1 VTNSSNSRS
10 SRRRDR
16 RDASREPPTIDLSA
30 KVVDEGRAEAAAAP
44 PPEAEVPPAAAAPPD
59 EPVLAPG
66 VADEVPADPPIG
78 ARVADSPGPSAP
90 ESARAEPEPHDG
102 SAASADGPL
111 PGEPSVAPAPPA
123 REPARRGAGFGAL
136 LTAALLGGV
145 IGSGLLYGIQRYEE
159 SLPGQEPAADLDQR
173 LAGFAR
179 QDAVQGLDG
188 RLGALE
194 AAQGA
199 LSGEVAAARARAD
212 EAFNRPAPEP
222 APAAPPEN
230 SAALNDLTNRLAA
243 LEGQARDAAQAATA
257 AGQALERR
265 LGEQE
270 QRLAALDG
278 RLGPLDQRVA
288 ALDQRLGGLDGRL
301 GGLDGRLG
309 DLDGRLGALGGRL
322 DTVDQR
328 LGTLDQ
334 RLGATAR
341 QVAEGGSET
350 TRAGTRV
357 VLADRLA
364 DALRE
369 GAPYAEPLA
378 ALRRLSPESAAFTPL
393 EPYAAGGAPN
403 AAALAQ
409 SFKPLGERILRE
421 ARPPAEDWTD
431 RLARMAER
439 VVTVRAVDDP
449 SGTGVPALVG
459 RIEAALARGAF
470 ADAVAAWDALPEP
483 SRALSAAWGEELKRR
498 AAAEAA
504 ARAVSADAIAAL
516 NPATR

>member
-1 VTNSSNSRS
+1 VTDSSNSRS

-44 PPEAEVPPAAAAPPD
+44 PEAEVPPAAGAPSD
-59 EPVLAPG
+59 EPALAPG
-66 VADEVPADPPIG
+66 VADEVPADPPTG

-123 REPARRGAGFGAL
+123 REPARRGAGFVAL

-179 QDAVQGLDG
+179 QDAIQGLDG

-194 AAQGA
+194 AAQGT

-222 APAAPPEN
+222 APAAQPEN

-257 AGQALERR
+257 VGQALERR

-270 QRLAALDG
+270 QRLAA
-278 RLGPLDQRVA
+278 
-288 ALDQRLGGLDGRL
+288 LDGRL

-459 RIEAALARGAF
+459 RIEAALARGAI
-470 ADAVAAWDALPEP
+470 ADAVAAGDALPEP
-483 SRALSAAWGEELKRR
+483 ARALSAAWGEELKRR

>member
-1 VTNSSNSRS
+1 M
-10 SRRRDR
+10 
-16 RDASREPPTIDLSA
+16 
-30 KVVDEGRAEAAAAP
+30 
-44 PPEAEVPPAAAAPPD
+44 
-59 EPVLAPG
+59 
-66 VADEVPADPPIG
+66 
-78 ARVADSPGPSAP
+78 
-90 ESARAEPEPHDG
+90 
-102 SAASADGPL
+102 
-111 PGEPSVAPAPPA
+111 
-123 REPARRGAGFGAL
+123 
-136 LTAALLGGV
+136 

-265 LGEQE
+265 LDEQE

-309 DLDGRLGALGGRL
+309 ELDGRLGALGGRL

-364 DALRE
+364 DALAR
-369 GAPYAEPLA
+369 GR
-378 ALRRLSPESAAFTPL
+378 ALRGDPRGLAPALHRNPARSRRSSPMRPAARRT
-393 EPYAAGGAPN
+393 
-403 AAALAQ
+403 
-409 SFKPLGERILRE
+409 
-421 ARPPAEDWTD
+421 RPPSRRASSRWASASCARRV
-431 RLARMAER
+431 RLPRTGPTGSPAW
-439 VVTVRAVDDP
+439 P
-449 SGTGVPALVG
+449 SG
-459 RIEAALARGAF
+459 
-470 ADAVAAWDALPEP
+470 
-483 SRALSAAWGEELKRR
+483 S
-498 AAAEAA
+498 
-504 ARAVSADAIAAL
+504 
-516 NPATR
+516 

>member
-30 KVVDEGRAEAAAAP
+30 KVVDEGRAAAAEP
-44 PPEAEVPPAAAAPPD
+44 PPEAETPPAAGTPSD
-59 EPVLAPG
+59 EPALAPG
-66 VADEVPADPPIG
+66 VADELPADPPVG
-78 ARVADSPGPSAP
+78 ARVADSPGAPAP
-90 ESARAEPEPHDG
+90 ESGRAEPEPRDG
-102 SAASADGPL
+102 STASVDSPL
-111 PGEPSVAPAPPA
+111 PGEPSVTLAPPA
-123 REPARRGAGFGAL
+123 REPVRRGAGFGAL
-136 LTAALLGGV
+136 AAAALLGGV

-159 SLPGQEPAADLDQR
+159 SLPGQESAADLDQR

-179 QDAVQGLDG
+179 QDAVQGLAG
-188 RLGALE
+188 RLGAIE
-194 AAQGA
+194 AAQGT

-322 DTVDQR
+322 DSVDQR
-328 LGTLDQ
+328 VGTLDQ

-470 ADAVAAWDALPEP
+470 AAAVAAWDALPEP